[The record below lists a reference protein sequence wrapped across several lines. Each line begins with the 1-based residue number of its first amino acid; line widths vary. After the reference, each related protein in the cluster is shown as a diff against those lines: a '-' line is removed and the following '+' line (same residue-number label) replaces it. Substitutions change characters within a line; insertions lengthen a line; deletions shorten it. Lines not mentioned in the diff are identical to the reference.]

1 MRWNTAEQGS
11 NSSMFLQ
18 RTHPAQKRL
27 ATPPGY
33 TLLLYS
39 NSGVISFTS
48 LKNQISE
55 SAVRLESLTICR
67 SRCKGNNFSSVILK
81 TVSAG
86 PAGVWTRDHPLNR
99 GVLSQLS

>member
-1 MRWNTAEQGS
+1 MKDGTGIFYYYFLFNHFYHMRWNTAEQGS
-11 NSSMFLQ
+11 NLSMFLQ

-39 NSGVISFTS
+39 NSGVFSFTS

-55 SAVRLESLTICR
+55 SAVRRDLW
-67 SRCKGNNFSSVILK
+67 FFILVREDWK
-81 TVSAG
+81 V
-86 PAGVWTRDHPLNR
+86 
-99 GVLSQLS
+99 

>member
-11 NSSMFLQ
+11 NLSMFLQ

-55 SAVRLESLTICR
+55 SAVRRDLWFFNLVREDWKVYPFAEVVAKATI
-67 SRCKGNNFSSVILK
+67 S
-81 TVSAG
+81 
-86 PAGVWTRDHPLNR
+86 P
-99 GVLSQLS
+99 QLF